1 MHTLNS
7 ETTKVERVFFFI
19 SGGFHLTDP
28 KSAALLTILSPF
40 LGFEKSRLESSQMFA
55 WDDYELLDFGG
66 GRKLERFNDFRL
78 DRPSPS
84 AEETT
89 AVDPDAWVT
98 ATARFHGHG
107 EKGRWSSSLETPWEL
122 DCETFQL
129 EMRLTPFGHV
139 GVFPEQV
146 ENWRWIDRQGRRSK
160 AGLRM
165 LNLFAYTGGS
175 TLAAAAAGAEVVH
188 VDSARNVV
196 SWARRNAE
204 LSGLG
209 NAPIRW
215 IVEDVK
221 RFVQREL
228 KRGNEYDAIVLDPP
242 SYGHGPKGETW
253 KVSRDLLPTLEA
265 CVGLLSTKRAFLL
278 LTCHSTGFGPA
289 ELGAYLRQVVFGH
302 CQGHVEAKALQIATR
317 DGRHLPAGVVARVQ
331 F

>member
-1 MHTLNS
+1 M
-7 ETTKVERVFFFI
+7 R
-19 SGGFHLTDP
+19 GGFHLTVP
-28 KSAALLTILSPF
+28 NSAALLTLLSPF
-40 LGFEKSRLESSQMFA
+40 SRPGNSRLEISRMLP
-55 WDDYELLDFGG
+55 WEDYELLDFGG
-66 GRKLERFNDFRL
+66 GRKLERFSHHRL

-84 AEETT
+84 AEGTVAADQGLWT
-89 AVDPDAWVT
+89 T
-98 ATARFHGHG
+98 ATARFQGRG
-107 EKGRWSSSLETPWEL
+107 EKGRWAGDLEAPWQL
-122 DCETFQL
+122 DCETFRL
-129 EMRLTPFGHV
+129 ELRPTPFGHV
-139 GVFPEQV
+139 GVFPEQI

-160 AGLRM
+160 SGLRL

-209 NAPIRW
+209 DAPIRW

-242 SYGHGPKGETW
+242 SYGHGPKGETR
-253 KVSRDLLPTLEA
+253 KVDRDLLPTLEA
-265 CVGLLSTKRAFLL
+265 CAGLFSKRRAFLL
-278 LTCHSTGFGPA
+278 LTCHSAGFGPA
-289 ELGAYLRQVVFGH
+289 ELGAYVRQVLFGH
-302 CQGHVEAKALQIATR
+302 CQGHVEAKALHIAMR
-317 DGRHLPAGVVARVQ
+317 EGRRLPAGSVARVQ